1 MRETDASSPSALLL
15 RNTRLLLMIGFG
27 GLLLLMALA
36 GLDAVRVLRSI
47 QNRNDRI
54 RQDFLARN
62 RLLNQIRSDLYLSGT
77 YMRDYL
83 LEPESAKA
91 DAHRI
96 SLHKDRSEMEAAL
109 KAYGALLTPRE
120 VQPYE
125 VLTRELRD
133 YWRVLDPA
141 LAWDTEQRR
150 NRSYTFLRDEVL
162 PRRMAMLNIAD
173 EIGRV
178 NEQQLDDG
186 NLQVAS
192 LFSQFRSRLT
202 GTVLATLGLGLLL
215 AALSMAKILRLERE
229 SNARYKD
236 IEEARSELKDLSAR
250 LVQAQETERT
260 AISRELHDEVGQSL
274 SALLIG
280 LSNLSAAI
288 PPSALSEMQ
297 PQVASI
303 RDLAQN
309 CVRVVRNMALLLR
322 PSMLDDFGLGP
333 ALEWQAREV
342 SRGTGIQVNVAMD
355 GVSDNLP
362 EEHKTCI
369 YRVVQ
374 EALHNCARHSGAK
387 TVRITVKQRAEDIYV
402 LIQDDG
408 RGFRPE
414 VEKGLGLI
422 GMQERVTH
430 LGGTFR
436 IDSAVGRGTLLAIT
450 LPFEKPLSPTPP
462 ASYEYDKDSVS

>member
-1 MRETDASSPSALLL
+1 M
-15 RNTRLLLMIGFG
+15 
-27 GLLLLMALA
+27 
-36 GLDAVRVLRSI
+36 LDI
-47 QNRNDRI
+47 
-54 RQDFLARN
+54 
-62 RLLNQIRSDLYLSGT
+62 
-77 YMRDYL
+77 
-83 LEPESAKA
+83 A
-91 DAHRI
+91 DA
-96 SLHKDRSEMEAAL
+96 
-109 KAYGALLTPRE
+109 
-120 VQPYE
+120 
-125 VLTRELRD
+125 
-133 YWRVLDPA
+133 
-141 LAWDTEQRR
+141 
-150 NRSYTFLRDEVL
+150 
-162 PRRMAMLNIAD
+162 IA
-173 EIGRV
+173 RV

-192 LFSQFRSRLT
+192 LFSQFRSRLI

-229 SNARYKD
+229 SNARYKE
-236 IEEARSELKDLSAR
+236 IEEARGELKELSAR
-250 LVQAQETERT
+250 LVQAQEDERT

-288 PPSALSEMQ
+288 PPSALGEMQ
-297 PQVASI
+297 RHVAGI

-342 SRGTGIQVNVAMD
+342 SRSTSIQVNVAMD
-355 GVSDNLP
+355 GVSDSLP

-374 EALHNCARHSGAK
+374 EALHNCVRHSGAK
-387 TVRITVKQRAEDIYV
+387 TVRITVKQRADDIYV

-408 RGFRPE
+408 RGFQPD
-414 VEKGLGLI
+414 VEKGLGLV
-422 GMQERVTH
+422 GMQERVNH
-430 LGGTFR
+430 LGGAFR

-450 LPFEKPLSPTPP
+450 LPFSH
-462 ASYEYDKDSVS
+462 EYDKNSVS